1 VSHSDD
7 RLRARSSNPVVPATT
22 SQSPTDNPIGS
33 RFIVKI
39 MSLRTLL
46 AATAAAGAALL
57 PGWQVR
63 AETNRVKF
71 PELDQLVHYTTVKR
85 GNVTEHILTTR
96 EAMEAVKNRQPI
108 PNGTHFVLADHRDG
122 KLYRYFVMEK
132 GDGFGADYDDRRRT
146 DNWQFQWF
154 WPDKSINMSE
164 NTARC
169 QSCHRSQS
177 GSEYLYT
184 GYRIPR
190 FNGTPIE

>member
-1 VSHSDD
+1 
-7 RLRARSSNPVVPATT
+7 
-22 SQSPTDNPIGS
+22 
-33 RFIVKI
+33 VKI
-39 MSLRTLL
+39 LSLPTLL
-46 AATAAAGAALL
+46 AATAAGASLVT
-57 PGWQVR
+57 GWQVH

-71 PELDQLVHYTTVKR
+71 PELEQLVHYTTVKR

-96 EAMEAVKNRQPI
+96 EAMDAVKSGQPI

-122 KLYRYFVMEK
+122 KIYRYFVMEK

-169 QSCHRSQS
+169 QSCHRSQA